1 MARLASTKE
10 REGAEASHTPHPP
23 EGAEASHAPHPPDST
38 TGGLPDGASH
48 GLPHGAS
55 QGLSMPSPEGR
66 GGCEGKSGEVAQL
79 TYGASIKCATQTEI
93 DDRLKTET
101 DDRQGIK
108 ECDKKECDKNSKSWA
123 AVSAWDEWLTD
134 ALGKGI
140 KGLGQK
146 LRGGRETAVV
156 ETASPARQTHRPDA
170 TSHTVHTPCSP
181 AFVAP
186 LTVAATDTSKSVS
199 TSASPSTSANPSI
212 PKRTATTSSF
222 AQDLARKVA
231 LLEERVGA
239 MAQAVLSPLT
249 SKARPPPPAHGPH

>member
-1 MARLASTKE
+1 MPRLASPKE
-10 REGAEASHTPHPP
+10 REGAEASHTL
-23 EGAEASHAPHPPDST
+23 HAPDST
-38 TGGLPDGASH
+38 TGGLPDGALH
-48 GLPHGAS
+48 GEPDGAS
-55 QGLSMPSPEGR
+55 QSLSMPSPEGN
-66 GGCEGKSGEVAQL
+66 GGCEGKSGEVVQL
-79 TYGASIKCATQTEI
+79 TYGAPVQCATQTEI
-93 DDRLKTET
+93 DDMIKMET
-101 DDRQGIK
+101 DDRLGIK
-108 ECDKKECDKNSKSWA
+108 ECDKKECDKKECDKKECDKDSKSWA
-123 AVSAWDEWLTD
+123 AVSACDEWLTD

-156 ETASPARQTHRPDA
+156 ETASPARQIHRPDA

-186 LTVAATDTSKSVS
+186 LIVTATDTSKSVS

-212 PKRTATTSSF
+212 PKRTVTTSSF

-249 SKARPPPPAHGPH
+249 SKARPSSPAHSPD